1 MAAHRTALKTVQKT
15 ALKSALKSLNLQFTT
30 ICYASCDMR
39 TLNLHDSDI
48 RLCPAM
54 IDAPQLMT
62 FAQWSHGAPWRLQLP
77 HSQPRHALIWVTR
90 GQTRATV
97 GGLRRGV
104 GAHNALAV
112 PAGTLFSLDIGPACY
127 GQVCLIAPGGPA
139 LMPDTPEHLRIR
151 EVQQQ
156 TELTA
161 LLEAMT
167 REASQARPFADEAA
181 LALAIMVSVWLR
193 RALIGQDPAPRM
205 TAAQRLVTAYAAL
218 VEQDYATGQT
228 MAAYAR
234 DLGVTPTH
242 LTRSCKACSGLTA
255 ADLLVQRTLHAAR
268 EMLEDGDDAV
278 RHVAAQLG
286 FSSAAYFSRFIA
298 QHTRL
303 SPSELRRRARK
314 G

>member
-1 MAAHRTALKTVQKT
+1 MAAAAYV
-15 ALKSALKSLNLQFTT
+15 LQACMILTKGP
-30 ICYASCDMR
+30 YANMS
-39 TLNLHDSDI
+39 
-48 RLCPAM
+48 
-54 IDAPQLMT
+54 DAPQILT
-62 FAQWSHGAPWRLQLP
+62 LAQWSRGAPWRLNLP
-77 HSQPRHALIWVTR
+77 HSQPRHALVWVTR
-90 GQTRATV
+90 GQARATV
-97 GGLRRGV
+97 SGQRRGL

-112 PAGTLFSLDIGPACY
+112 PAGTLLSLDIGPACY

-139 LMPDTPEHLRIR
+139 LMPDQTEHLRIR

-156 TELTA
+156 AELTS
-161 LLEAMT
+161 LFETMT
-167 REASQARPFADEAA
+167 REASAGRPFADEAIG
-181 LALAIMVSVWLR
+181 ALAILVTVWLR
-193 RALIGQDPAPRM
+193 RALIGQEPGPRP
-205 TAAQRLVTAYAAL
+205 TAAQRLIAAYAAL
-218 VEQDYATGQT
+218 LEQDHATGQP

-242 LTRSCKACSGLTA
+242 LTRSCKACCGLTA